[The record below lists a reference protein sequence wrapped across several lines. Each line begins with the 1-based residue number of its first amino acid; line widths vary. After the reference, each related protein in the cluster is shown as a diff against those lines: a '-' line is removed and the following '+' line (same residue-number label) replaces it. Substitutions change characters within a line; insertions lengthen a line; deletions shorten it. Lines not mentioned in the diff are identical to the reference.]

1 MKKKIVKNYEVEEA
15 IAHLYFYTKISTI
28 VYKEYK
34 DTFNKILTIIEKW
47 IGNYAKDENLN
58 FVTEEEAK
66 ELIDLRDSVPF
77 EIYVDY
83 TVTYYEEVENFIDI
97 ILYYASI
104 PINEYYDEST
114 IKVKGNKKE

>member
-1 MKKKIVKNYEVEEA
+1 MKKKIVKNYEVEQA

-34 DTFNKILTIIEKW
+34 DTFNKILKIIEKW
-47 IGNYAKDENLN
+47 IGNYAKYRNLN

-114 IKVKGNKKE
+114 IKVKGRK